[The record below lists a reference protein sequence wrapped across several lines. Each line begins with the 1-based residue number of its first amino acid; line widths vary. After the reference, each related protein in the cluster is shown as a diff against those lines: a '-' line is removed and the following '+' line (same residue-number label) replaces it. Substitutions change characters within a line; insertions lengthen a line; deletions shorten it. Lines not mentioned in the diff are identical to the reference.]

1 MLNIYSFFSFWFLPG
16 LYHGIGSRS
25 GKAKR
30 GKRRI
35 AEETGIL
42 AFVTPNYLFLPYHTH
57 PLKVSVS
64 VTNSK
69 PLYLPLIDCGLV
81 TAGGNDGN
89 TEKSGAKS
97 I

>member
-1 MLNIYSFFSFWFLPG
+1 MCSIYFSFWFLSG

-25 GKAKR
+25 GKVKR

-42 AFVTPNYLFLPYHTH
+42 AFVTHNYLFLPYAH
-57 PLKVSVS
+57 PLKVSVY

-69 PLYLPLIDCGLV
+69 SLYLPLIDCALV

-97 I
+97 T